1 MIFKKLAEEA
11 QDVPEIFTGEFT
23 NKEFL
28 TYGLDD
34 MAYVRPVQID
44 GVMAYAVYGADGTP
58 LAVQKTYDEAA
69 VIISR
74 NGMDVSILH

>member
-1 MIFKKLAEEA
+1 MIFKKDADAA
-11 QDVPEIFTGEFT
+11 QMTPEIFTSEFT

-44 GVMAYAVYGADGTP
+44 GVTAYAVHGADGTP
-58 LAVQKTYDEAA
+58 LAVQKSHDEAA

-74 NGMDVSILH
+74 NGMDVSTLH